1 MAKTL
6 PFRIAIS
13 DAYGCPSG
21 RFCSLPCGS
30 THIIGSMSNEHN
42 ESSFG
47 VSGEL
52 PSTTRPMI
60 AIAVGNTRTRVGI
73 LSGPECLKAQSVH
86 SEHADEIAQQVA
98 ALWSEYGDAQPDP
111 VIVLSHVSAP
121 RADGVEHALRA
132 AGHSLVYRFGRD
144 LAIPVRHAL
153 TASGEKT
160 VGQDRLLCAIGAYR
174 VLKQACIVVDM
185 GTAITVD
192 FVDGEGV
199 FHGGAIMPGIAMMFN
214 ALHEKTAHLPQLKY
228 EKPDPSDLSPA
239 KQTDLAMQLGVNAC
253 VRGGIRWL
261 SERYAEFYEGYP
273 QIIATGGD
281 MGVLEGDELIEAFVP
296 DLQLHGIQA
305 ACVMLA
311 DADEIESDEDSL

>member
-1 MAKTL
+1 
-6 PFRIAIS
+6 
-13 DAYGCPSG
+13 
-21 RFCSLPCGS
+21 
-30 THIIGSMSNEHN
+30 MSNQRK
-42 ESSFG
+42 ESSQTA
-47 VSGEL
+47 SGDL
-52 PSTTRPMI
+52 PTTTRPMI

-73 LSGPECLKAQSVH
+73 LSGNECLKAQSVH
-86 SEHADEIAQQVA
+86 SEHVDEISLQVST
-98 ALWSEYGDAQPDP
+98 LWSEYGDNQPDP
-111 VIVLSHVSAP
+111 VIVMSHVSGE
-121 RADGVEHALRA
+121 RADHIEKTLRA
-132 AGHSLVYRFGRD
+132 KGHTMVYRFGRD
-144 LAIPVRHAL
+144 LAIPIRHTL
-153 TASGEKT
+153 TSSGEKT
-160 VGQDRLLCAIGAYR
+160 VGQDRLLCSIGAYR

-214 ALHEKTAHLPQLKY
+214 AMHEKTAHLPQLKY
-228 EKPDPSDLSPA
+228 EKPDPSDMSPA

-253 VRGGIRWL
+253 VHGAIRWL

-281 MGVLEGDELIEAFVP
+281 MGVLEDDELIEAFVP

-311 DADEIESDEDSL
+311 DADDGDDLDEDAL